1 MSTTSRGLIIAVV
14 VIAALVFG
22 VASWTWMQSTA
33 TPAAS
38 PTVPA
43 ATDSPDATEDLSPT
57 ASPASVASSPSIAEA
72 TPTVA
77 PTPVAPA
84 STAKPRATGDP
95 RLAYAAFLLRVND
108 DRTRVDG
115 LNAALTTAANAQDP
129 DAVRRAS
136 VDILDFVDV
145 ERDWLGAHPPAD
157 CYAAA
162 HDSAGAMLAAY
173 GTAADRAIDWS
184 DTGGGIAG
192 LGAIGRALEAGQ
204 TATDA
209 LTAFGHTLEAT
220 TCPG

>member
-22 VASWTWMQSTA
+22 VASWTWIQSTT

-38 PTVPA
+38 PTLPT
-43 ATDSPDATEDLSPT
+43 ATVSPDATEDLSST
-57 ASPASVASSPSIAEA
+57 ASPASVASDPPTAEA
-72 TPTVA
+72 TRTA
-77 PTPVAPA
+77 GPTPVPA
-84 STAKPRATGDP
+84 TSAAPRATGDS

-108 DRTRVDG
+108 DRTTVDR
-115 LNAALTTAANAQDP
+115 LNAALSTAANAQDP
-129 DAVRRAS
+129 DAVRSAS

-145 ERDWLGAHPPAD
+145 ERDWLGGHPPAD

-162 HDSAGAMLAAY
+162 HASAGAMLDAY

-192 LGAIGRALEAGQ
+192 LGAIGRAFDAAQ

-220 TCPG
+220 RCPG